1 MYVTAALLASA
12 AAGCVLREKRLA
24 QGHRPLRREGGV
36 RMEKRCLH
44 ACVWQ
49 KKMLVVCAP
58 ASAASLTVQLIAESV
73 ACCTTV
79 GKLDTRK
86 SGAGTARLLLEF
98 G

>member
-24 QGHRPLRREGGV
+24 QGHGPLRREGGV

-49 KKMLVVCAP
+49 KMLVVRAP

-86 SGAGTARLLLEF
+86 SGADTARLLLEF